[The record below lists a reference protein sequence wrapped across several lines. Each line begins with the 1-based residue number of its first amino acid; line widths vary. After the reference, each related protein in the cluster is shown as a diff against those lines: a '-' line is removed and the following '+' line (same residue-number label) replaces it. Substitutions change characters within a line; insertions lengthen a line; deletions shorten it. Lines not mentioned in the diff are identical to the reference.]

1 MVVVVV
7 EGSKIVEEEVS
18 KIKGRRKEI
27 CGGGEEGHKF
37 VKEEEE
43 KQGNKIVEE
52 EIAGREEKTRILL
65 IEKN

>member
-1 MVVVVV
+1 
-7 EGSKIVEEEVS
+7 
-18 KIKGRRKEI
+18 
-27 CGGGEEGHKF
+27 